1 MTSTPSTA
9 AARRFYPLEQADFLK
24 LEQAASLKGL
34 LQPFKGKGALTQWAS
49 QCHRLRDELIELAQR
64 RVLAQ
69 ANAYPFRLLPVE
81 LAQQQT
87 GPGTTFLRWRKPDR
101 PAMGLA
107 LWQALIASA
116 TTPDTLL
123 DDLYAMEVQRIVLN
137 MQISLLHTLGR
148 QARECAS
155 KLAQAES
162 LYLQRVPGGAASI
175 RTTCSKESL

>member
-1 MTSTPSTA
+1 MTSTPVSA

-69 ANAYPFRLLPVE
+69 ANAYPYRLLPVE
-81 LAQQQT
+81 LAQQTT
-87 GPGTTFLRWRKPDR
+87 GAGTTFLRWRKPDR
-101 PAMGLA
+101 SAMGVA

-116 TTPDTLL
+116 TTPSSNSTTSNTPPAEGRMLA
-123 DDLYAMEVQRIVLN
+123 AMPTASAHN
-137 MQISLLHTLGR
+137 ASM
-148 QARECAS
+148 AS
-155 KLAQAES
+155 KGPTARTSRPSTAS
-162 LYLQRVPGGAASI
+162 MSASNRVTSSPT
-175 RTTCSKESL
+175 R